1 MDVRLVGPERIMYA
15 GDASMVLAR
24 TLDGEIGILPGHAP
38 LLGVLVPGRLRIVKA
53 DGSDHRATVRSG
65 FVEVCDNRVVVL
77 ADPAPE
83 ETAPEET
90 VPQESAEEE
99 KGPTS

>member
-1 MDVRLVGPERIMYA
+1 MEVKLVGPERIIYA

-53 DGSDHRATVRSG
+53 DGSEHRATVRSG

-83 ETAPEET
+83 EK
-90 VPQESAEEE
+90 AEEQ
-99 KGPTS
+99 KGRPS

>member
-1 MDVRLVGPERIMYA
+1 MEVKLVGPERIIYA

-38 LLGVLVPGRLRIVKA
+38 LLGVLVPGQLRIVKP
-53 DGSDHRATVRSG
+53 DGSEHRATVRSG

-83 ETAPEET
+83 ETAPEEK
-90 VPQESAEEE
+90 AEEE